1 MQQLTGLDAA
11 FLALETANS
20 TGHVGGVCILD
31 PKDAPV
37 PLTLA
42 RLTEVLGDR
51 LPLVPVLRRKLL
63 NVPLG
68 LDQPYWVDDPNFD
81 IEYHIREVALPR
93 PGSEAQ
99 LTEQVSRLHARPLDR
114 SRPLWEIYLITG
126 LARRRAAVYTKIH
139 HSAID
144 GASGAELL
152 TILLDL
158 APEGRELPP
167 RKPFTP
173 ERPPG
178 PATLTAMAAAKLAWR
193 PVQTVRFT
201 NELVRVLP
209 TLAPALSTLV
219 GGMLGLNRGDG
230 EVIPTTPGRA
240 PATPFNRPITPHRRL
255 ALRSVDL
262 DSVKAVKN
270 AFGVSVNDVVMAMC
284 AGALRRWLADHDALP
299 DAPLIAMIPVSV
311 RDPASKAAMGNKV
324 SAMLATLPT
333 NVADPGERV
342 GIVHAAT
349 QTAKSQQAAMPQ
361 GLIDQVS
368 DFSPPALTARAAR
381 VVFATGVLHRLPP
394 FNLCIS
400 NVPGPNVPVYLCGA
414 KLLAHYPVSVITDGQ
429 GLNITLVG
437 YLGRLHFGLVSCRE
451 LVPDIDVLAD
461 YLVDE
466 LDLLLKAAS
475 QLPANPRAPAGLWPA
490 RGELA
495 AAPWPGQQLRAEIRD
510 DVRAVLPEGTA
521 PPDRV
526 PPEMFAAAVDE
537 YLSCRRLD
545 MQSLARR
552 LERWPGHALPSR
564 GKP

>member
-20 TGHVGGVCILD
+20 TGHVGGICILD
-31 PKDAPV
+31 PSGITA

-42 RLTEVLGDR
+42 RLTEVLATR

-63 NVPLG
+63 TVPLG

-81 IEYHIREVALPR
+81 IEYHIREIALPR
-93 PGSEAQ
+93 PGSDAQ
-99 LTEQVSRLHARPLDR
+99 LTEQVARLHARPLDR
-114 SRPLWEIYLITG
+114 SKPLWEIYLITG

-158 APEGRELPP
+158 TPDGREVPAPE
-167 RKPFTP
+167 PFVP
-173 ERPPG
+173 AKPPG
-178 PATLTAMAAAKLAWR
+178 YAALTALAAARLVYK

-209 TLAPALSTLV
+209 TLAPALSNLV
-219 GGMLGLNRGDG
+219 GGLLGLNRGDG

-240 PATPFNRPITPHRRL
+240 PATPFNRPITAHRRI

-284 AGALRRWLADHDALP
+284 AGALRRWLAGRDALP
-299 DAPLIAMIPVSV
+299 DMPLIAMIPVSI
-311 RDPASKAAMGNKV
+311 RDPASKTAMGNKV
-324 SAMLATLPT
+324 SAMLAALPT
-333 NVADPGERV
+333 NVEDPAERV
-342 GIVHAAT
+342 AVVHAAT
-349 QTAKSQQAAMPQ
+349 KVAKAQHAAIPQ
-361 GLIDQVS
+361 GLVDQVS
-368 DFSPPALTARAAR
+368 EFSPPALTARAAR

-429 GLNITLVG
+429 GLNITVVG
-437 YLGRLHFGLVSCRE
+437 YLGRLHFGLASCRE
-451 LVPDIDVLAD
+451 LVPDLDALAD
-461 YLVDE
+461 YLVAE
-466 LDLLLKAAS
+466 LAALVKAAK
-475 QLPANPRAPAGLWPA
+475 LRAPAM
-490 RGELA
+490 A
-495 AAPWPGQQLRAEIRD
+495 AAERPPAGRA
-510 DVRAVLPEGTA
+510 A
-521 PPDRV
+521 
-526 PPEMFAAAVDE
+526 
-537 YLSCRRLD
+537 S
-545 MQSLARR
+545 
-552 LERWPGHALPSR
+552 
-564 GKP
+564 

>member
-20 TGHVGGVCILD
+20 TGHVGGICILD
-31 PKDAPV
+31 PAGAPA

-42 RLTEVLGDR
+42 RLTDVLAAR

-63 NVPLG
+63 TVPLG
-68 LDQPYWVDDPNFD
+68 LDQPYWVDDPDFD
-81 IEYHIREVALPR
+81 IEYHIREIALPR
-93 PGSEAQ
+93 PGSDAQ
-99 LTEQVSRLHARPLDR
+99 LTEQVARLHARPLDR
-114 SRPLWEIYLITG
+114 SKPLWEIYLITG

-158 APEGRELPP
+158 TPDGRELPAP
-167 RKPFTP
+167 KPFVP
-173 ERPPG
+173 ARPPG
-178 PATLTAMAAAKLAWR
+178 YAALTALAAARLAWK

-209 TLAPALSTLV
+209 TLAPTLGNLV
-219 GGMLGLNRGDG
+219 GGLLGLNRGDG
-230 EVIPTTPGRA
+230 EVIPTMPGRA
-240 PATPFNRPITPHRRL
+240 PATPFNRPITPHRRI

-262 DSVKAVKN
+262 DSVKAVKT

-284 AGALRRWLADHDALP
+284 TGALRRWLADHGALP
-299 DAPLIAMIPVSV
+299 DLPLIAMIPVSV
-311 RDPASKAAMGNKV
+311 RDPASKTAMGNKV

-333 NVADPGERV
+333 NVDDPVERV
-342 GIVHAAT
+342 AVVHAAT
-349 QTAKSQQAAMPQ
+349 KIAKAQQAAIPQ
-361 GLIDQVS
+361 GLVDQVS

-381 VVFATGVLHRLPP
+381 VVFATGLLHRLPP

-400 NVPGPNVPVYLCGA
+400 NVPGPNIPVYLCGA

-451 LVPDIDVLAD
+451 LVPDLEAMAD
-461 YLVDE
+461 YLVAE
-466 LDLLLKAAS
+466 LALLVKAAK
-475 QLPANPRAPAGLWPA
+475 QRDAAQPPAAPAATGG
-490 RGELA
+490 RA
-495 AAPWPGQQLRAEIRD
+495 A
-510 DVRAVLPEGTA
+510 
-521 PPDRV
+521 
-526 PPEMFAAAVDE
+526 
-537 YLSCRRLD
+537 S
-545 MQSLARR
+545 
-552 LERWPGHALPSR
+552 
-564 GKP
+564 

>member
-20 TGHVGGVCILD
+20 TGHVGGICILD
-31 PKDAPV
+31 PSGISV

-42 RLTEVLGDR
+42 RLTEVLAAR
-51 LPLVPVLRRKLL
+51 MPLVPVLRRKLL
-63 NVPLG
+63 TVPLG

-81 IEYHIREVALPR
+81 IEYHIREIALPR
-93 PGSEAQ
+93 PGSDAQ
-99 LTEQVSRLHARPLDR
+99 LTEQVARLHARPLDR
-114 SRPLWEIYLITG
+114 SKPLWEIYLITG

-158 APEGRELPP
+158 TPDGRELPAP
-167 RKPFTP
+167 EPFVP
-173 ERPPG
+173 AKPPG
-178 PATLTAMAAAKLAWR
+178 YAALTALAAARLAWK

-209 TLAPALSTLV
+209 TLAPALSNLV
-219 GGMLGLNRGDG
+219 GGLLGLNRGDG
-230 EVIPTTPGRA
+230 EVIPTAPGRA
-240 PATPFNRPITPHRRL
+240 PATPFNRPITAHRRL

-284 AGALRRWLADHDALP
+284 AGALRHWLAGRDALP
-299 DAPLIAMIPVSV
+299 DIPLISMIPVSV

-324 SAMLATLPT
+324 SAMLAALPT
-333 NVADPGERV
+333 NVDDPAERV
-342 GIVHAAT
+342 AVVHAAT
-349 QTAKSQQAAMPQ
+349 KIAKAQQAAIPQ
-361 GLIDQVS
+361 GLVDQVS
-368 DFSPPALTARAAR
+368 EFSPPALTARAAR

-437 YLGRLHFGLVSCRE
+437 YMGRLHFGLVSCRE
-451 LVPDIDVLAD
+451 LVPDLDALAD
-461 YLVDE
+461 YLVAE
-466 LDLLLKAAS
+466 LAVLMKAAK
-475 QLPANPRAPAGLWPA
+475 LRAPVSQSAAQRPPAG
-490 RGELA
+490 RA
-495 AAPWPGQQLRAEIRD
+495 A
-510 DVRAVLPEGTA
+510 
-521 PPDRV
+521 
-526 PPEMFAAAVDE
+526 
-537 YLSCRRLD
+537 S
-545 MQSLARR
+545 
-552 LERWPGHALPSR
+552 
-564 GKP
+564 